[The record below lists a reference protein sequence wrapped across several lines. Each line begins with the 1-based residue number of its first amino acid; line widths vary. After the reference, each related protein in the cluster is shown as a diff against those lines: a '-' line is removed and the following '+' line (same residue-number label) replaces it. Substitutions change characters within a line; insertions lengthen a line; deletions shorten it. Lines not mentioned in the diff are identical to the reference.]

1 MPVLYFDNFRGF
13 NKTFLPL
20 KNVNFFVGEN
30 SSGKT
35 SVLKLIKILSDHRF
49 WFSQEFN
56 SEEAELG
63 YYSEQ
68 SKKQTTKSNNDRH
81 QTSLHTK
88 HISFFAFTSYKN
100 Q

>member
-49 WFSQEFN
+49 WFTQEFN

-63 YYSEQ
+63 YYSEIA
-68 SKKQTTKSNNDRH
+68 SYANKTKKYFE
-81 QTSLHTK
+81 
-88 HISFFAFTSYKN
+88 I
-100 Q
+100 

>member
-13 NKTFLPL
+13 TKTFLPL

-49 WFSQEFN
+49 WFTQEFN
-56 SEEAELG
+56 SDEAELG
-63 YYSEQ
+63 YYSEIA
-68 SKKQTTKSNNDRH
+68 SHTNKTKKYFEIGDRKSVV
-81 QTSLHTK
+81 
-88 HISFFAFTSYKN
+88 
-100 Q
+100 